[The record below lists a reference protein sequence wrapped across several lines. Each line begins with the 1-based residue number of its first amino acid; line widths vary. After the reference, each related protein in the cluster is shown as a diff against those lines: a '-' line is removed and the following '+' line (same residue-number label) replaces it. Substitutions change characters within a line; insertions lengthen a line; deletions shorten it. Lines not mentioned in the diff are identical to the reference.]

1 MRFKIMVLFAIFS
14 SYLFGG
20 KISVAVSANVSYAID
35 ELKREFNRLYPD
47 IKVEVSLGSSGKLAT
62 QIRNHA
68 PYQIF
73 MSADMIYPE
82 TLYREGLAITRPIV
96 YAKGGLVYLSTK
108 TLDFSQGVEV
118 LQDKNISKIA
128 VANPKTAPYGKASF
142 EALEKAGVLDDI
154 KGKFVYGESVSQTVS
169 YTITATDIGI
179 VAKSSLY
186 SPKMGEYREGV
197 NWISVDP
204 KLYNPIEQGIVIL
217 KNGEGSREVAS
228 FYAFILSVKA
238 EKILKNF
245 GYIF

>member
-1 MRFKIMVLFAIFS
+1 
-14 SYLFGG
+14 
-20 KISVAVSANVSYAID
+20 
-35 ELKREFNRLYPD
+35 
-47 IKVEVSLGSSGKLAT
+47 
-62 QIRNHA
+62 
-68 PYQIF
+68 
-73 MSADMIYPE
+73 
-82 TLYREGLAITRPIV
+82 
-96 YAKGGLVYLSTK
+96 
-108 TLDFSQGVEV
+108 VEV

-128 VANPKTAPYGKASF
+128 VANPKTAPYGKLSF
-142 EALEKAGVLDDI
+142 EALEKEGVLDDI

-228 FYAFILSVKA
+228 FYAFILSVRA